1 MVSKVERLH
10 VYLPNALV
18 EVPTG
23 HAKKPPPLPR
33 FSEGEKINFTVPPP
47 NQLLS
52 PVLSTSRSG
61 DFRNGLTSKKRKCLP
76 TQILHWS
83 ADNPMG
89 KKTPSTTTIFRK
101 WKIDSTVSQPK
112 QLLKPFLSTSR
123 SGEFKTGLNNKNMY
137 VYLPKSCIEVPTAQW
152 EKPLHYHNFQEVNKL
167 TSRYRHQ
174 INF

>member
-10 VYLPNALV
+10 VYLPNAWV

-23 HAKKPPPLPR
+23 HAKQPPPIPQ

-61 DFRNGLTSKKRKCLP
+61 EFRNGLKSKKHICLP

-101 WKIDSTVSQPK
+101 WKIDFTVSQPK
-112 QLLKPFLSTSR
+112 QLLNPFLSTSR
-123 SGEFKTGLNNKNMY
+123 AGEFRTGLKNKKY
-137 VYLPKSCIEVPTAQW
+137 VCLPTQILHWSAYHPMEKKWKLERGVFKSR
-152 EKPLHYHNFQEVNKL
+152 FG
-167 TSRYRHQ
+167 
-174 INF
+174 